1 MVLDFFRRSQ
11 PSQLRKNQ
19 FATLLLEF
27 KEIQHWVNW
36 EGRYMSSRELKK
48 EYGIKRPLFL
58 LISQWENENPLSGLC
73 CGGAAAPPP
82 GPPPVARPLPP
93 LRRPPPRGR
102 QSAAGERLMTGAK
115 SAKNAI
121 SKKRLKFALRADFL
135 GVLLPFGNKK
145 SRSQRR

>member
-58 LISQWENENPLSGLC
+58 LISQWENENPLSFEEAKELFAKELGLSD
-73 CGGAAAPPP
+73 
-82 GPPPVARPLPP
+82 
-93 LRRPPPRGR
+93 
-102 QSAAGERLMTGAK
+102 QERKEA
-115 SAKNAI
+115 
-121 SKKRLKFALRADFL
+121 
-135 GVLLPFGNKK
+135 
-145 SRSQRR
+145 